1 MRLVI
6 LERVPLCQRMQSV
19 RMHDHMV
26 GALAVPSGVVHD
38 KLLQQLAA
46 VAHQLRYH
54 VQKW

>member
-1 MRLVI
+1 MRLEI

-26 GALAVPSGVVHD
+26 GALAVPTGIVHD

-46 VAHQLRYH
+46 VAHQLR
-54 VQKW
+54 